1 MSVMLARRPDGRE
14 PESDYRGRIGA
25 AAIPNAGGAVN
36 ADRSSRPSLPCP
48 PSWRGLPR
56 LPGAPNPLRTPSTV
70 YHSPAPL
77 IPPPC
82 PYPYLPYVRLHCTMP
97 CYGTSRV
104 CVLECPPLGRP
115 SLIKLVLVNKEFLLR
130 SSQTSPRRTSR
141 RGDDVHAERCPRD
154 GRDQAPCCT
163 SARARTLLCSLS
175 IHCHRRRGQAKC
187 TERCMLLPA
196 QAHGR
201 RVA

>member
-14 PESDYRGRIGA
+14 PESDYSGRIGA
-25 AAIPNAGGAVN
+25 AATPHAGGAVN

-70 YHSPAPL
+70 YHSSAPL

-104 CVLECPPLGRP
+104 RVLECPPLGRP
-115 SLIKLVLVNKEFLLR
+115 SQSRLVKDLALEARQHGAATLHSGTYDGALLVHWRRVPAWPEP
-130 SSQTSPRRTSR
+130 SS
-141 RGDDVHAERCPRD
+141 
-154 GRDQAPCCT
+154 GRP
-163 SARARTLLCSLS
+163 SAAALPAA
-175 IHCHRRRGQAKC
+175 RRRAHF
-187 TERCMLLPA
+187 LPLVPWRA
-196 QAHGR
+196 G
-201 RVA
+201 

>member
-1 MSVMLARRPDGRE
+1 MSVMLAQRPDGRE

-70 YHSPAPL
+70 YHSSAPL

-104 CVLECPPLGRP
+104 RTRVPTFGQTFPKVGPCQKKEEEEEEEKKKKKKLPLPNPDTAGRQKITKKKNQEEDGMTHTDFQI
-115 SLIKLVLVNKEFLLR
+115 LAHQTR
-130 SSQTSPRRTSR
+130 SSN
-141 RGDDVHAERCPRD
+141 
-154 GRDQAPCCT
+154 PCDFK
-163 SARARTLLCSLS
+163 SL
-175 IHCHRRRGQAKC
+175 
-187 TERCMLLPA
+187 
-196 QAHGR
+196 
-201 RVA
+201 